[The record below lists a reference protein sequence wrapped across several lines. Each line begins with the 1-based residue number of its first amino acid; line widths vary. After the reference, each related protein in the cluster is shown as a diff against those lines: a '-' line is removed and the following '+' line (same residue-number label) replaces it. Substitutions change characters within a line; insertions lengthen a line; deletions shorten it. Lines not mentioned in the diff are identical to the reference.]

1 MREQYRAIKKDGTL
15 TMGSLLLEAS
25 SQKEKKRV
33 LKEYKSLSGAA
44 KLVKV
49 WDGEQECY
57 EEVKI

>member
-33 LKEYKSLSGAA
+33 LKEYKALSGAE
-44 KLVKV
+44 KLILVY
-49 WDGEQECY
+49 DGEKECY

>member
-33 LKEYKSLSGAA
+33 LKEYKALSGAE
-44 KLVKV
+44 KLILVY
-49 WDGEQECY
+49 DGEKECY
-57 EEVKI
+57 EEVSL

>member
-15 TMGSLLLEAS
+15 TIGSLLLEAS

-33 LKEYKSLSGAA
+33 LKEYKSLAGAA

-49 WDGEQECY
+49 WDGEKECY